1 MQKEVVLNLVPI
13 LYFIIPI
20 VLGLV
25 TGFVIKKLTLLK
37 ITIYSLIIPISISIV
52 YITIIYFIY
61 NSNKSELQL
70 LTTLFIW
77 NSFLIF
83 TSNII
88 YLCFYKLYIYFYQ
101 KSKNKII

>member
-20 VLGLV
+20 LLGII
-25 TGFVIKKLTLLK
+25 TGFIIKKLTLRK
-37 ITIYSLIIPISISIV
+37 IIIYSLIIPISISII
-52 YITIIYFIY
+52 YITSIYFIY
-61 NSNKSELQL
+61 HSDKSELQL

-83 TSNII
+83 ISNII
-88 YLCFYKLYIYFYQ
+88 YLCFYKLYIYLYQ
-101 KSKNKII
+101 KKK

>member
-1 MQKEVVLNLVPI
+1 MQKEVNLNLVPI

-20 VLGLV
+20 VLGIV
-25 TGFVIKKLTLLK
+25 PGFVIKKLTLRK
-37 ITIYSLIIPISISIV
+37 ILIYSLIIPISISIV

-88 YLCFYKLYIYFYQ
+88 YLCFYRLYLHFYQ
-101 KSKNKII
+101 KRKNEI